1 MTALFLNLEALVLG
15 IALVALGVIWM
26 LANLGRLDLLDTLHR
41 WWPSILVLWGALAL
55 ARALAR
61 RGTSGGRL

>member
-1 MTALFLNLEALVLG
+1 MTVLSNLEALVAG
-15 IALVALGVIWM
+15 IALIALGVLWM
-26 LANLGRLDLLDTLHR
+26 LANLGRLDLLDTVHH

-61 RGTSGGRL
+61 RNPAGGGR

>member
-1 MTALFLNLEALVLG
+1 MSVLFNLEALVAG
-15 IALVALGVIWM
+15 IGLIALGVVWM
-26 LANLGRLDLLDTLHR
+26 LANLGYLDLLNTLHR

-61 RGTSGGRL
+61 RNTAGGQR